1 MCFAMTLE
9 TPPNEAEFAVD
20 TILALFYFFLL

>member
-1 MCFAMTLE
+1 MTLE

>member
-1 MCFAMTLE
+1 MTLE
-9 TPPNEAEFAVD
+9 TPLNEAEFAVD